1 MNVPQE
7 LKYDKEQ
14 HLWIAVD
21 DNVATIGIT
30 DFAQDKMGD
39 ILFVELA
46 DEDDEF
52 ERGDEFS
59 VVESGKKP
67 PPLDAPSAFK
77 VLESNQ
83 DLDDEPEAINE
94 DAYANWIV
102 KVQITDD
109 EGIEDLVD
117 AAEYEAAIAE

>member
-14 HLWIAVD
+14 HLWVAVD

-59 VVESGKKP
+59 VVESCKKAS
-67 PPLDAPSAFK
+67 PLEAPFAFK